1 MAPAA
6 KSGPADEPT
15 LAPEVPAGQRRVATE
30 AESKVLAS
38 TLRMRILR
46 VCLHE
51 PHSNK
56 EIAQVLGKDP
66 ATTLHHVRRLID
78 TGFLAA
84 QPVRRGTRGSREI
97 PYLATRKSWRI
108 SVPSGTRT
116 MLATFLEEAAQVPL
130 DELDT
135 ARLGLLLSAGE
146 RDELMDDLLAV
157 LERYRL
163 RTTPPAGRPSEDA
176 QAWSLFLAVHPD
188 PNRPPSSSGRTAPGS
203 S

>member
-1 MAPAA
+1 MSPAGRAPDKTPAA
-6 KSGPADEPT
+6 
-15 LAPEVPAGQRRVATE
+15 QRRSATE
-30 AESKVLAS
+30 AEAKALAS

-56 EIAQVLGKDP
+56 EIAEVLGRDP
-66 ATTLHHVRRLID
+66 ASTLHHVRRLVD

-97 PYLATRKSWRI
+97 PYLATGKSWRL
-108 SVPSGTRT
+108 SMPSGNRT
-116 MLATFLEEAAQVPL
+116 LLATFLEEASQVPI

-135 ARLGLLLSAGE
+135 ARLGLLLSPAE
-146 RDELMDDLLAV
+146 RDEMHDELMAV

-163 RTTPPAGRPSEDA
+163 RTEPPEGSPSPDA
-176 QAWSLFLAVHPD
+176 RAWSLFLAVHPD
-188 PNRPPSSSGRTAPGS
+188 PNQP
-203 S
+203 